1 MVSRTFSSFALD
13 GKPRVKTFAVNI
25 GHSVTFP
32 QCKYPF
38 ARALSLLTM
47 VNNGGEAEK
56 KSSLGSS

>member
-25 GHSVTFP
+25 GHSVTFL

-38 ARALSLLTM
+38 ARALSPTM

-56 KSSLGSS
+56 KSSLGAS